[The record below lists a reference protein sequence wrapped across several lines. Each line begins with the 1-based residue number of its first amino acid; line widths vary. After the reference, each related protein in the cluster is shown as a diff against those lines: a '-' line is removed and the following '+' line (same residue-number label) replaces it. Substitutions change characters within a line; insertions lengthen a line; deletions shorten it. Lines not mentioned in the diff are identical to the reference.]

1 MLRTLD
7 AKLHIFRL
15 LKEVPHPGMRTAFR
29 RKYYGR
35 LRKYTSVNLDSVLA
49 GLPERSVVVDLGANK
64 GSFTRQVLH
73 RAEEVHAVEPDPLV
87 FRMLEQSFTSEP
99 RVKLYNAAIGAQNGE
114 ISFYRQTEFDE
125 RDPTRYSV
133 SSSVFP
139 GHRGIDSARAM
150 TVPQIG
156 IVGFLRAIGKHIDL
170 MKIDIEGAEVPV
182 LETLFD
188 SELLNNIS
196 VILVETHEHSLPE
209 LVDRTDA
216 LRQRAKRFDRPKV
229 DLNWH

>member
-1 MLRTLD
+1 
-7 AKLHIFRL
+7 
-15 LKEVPHPGMRTAFR
+15 
-29 RKYYGR
+29 
-35 LRKYTSVNLDSVLA
+35 VNLDSVLA

-73 RAEEVHAVEPDPLV
+73 RAGEIHSVEPDPLV
-87 FRMLEQSFTSEP
+87 FRTLEQSFASEP
-99 RVKLYNAAIGAQNGE
+99 RVKLYNAAIGAEDGE
-114 ISFYRQTEFDE
+114 ISFYRQVEFDE

-139 GHRGIDSARAM
+139 AHRGVDGAHPIR
-150 TVPQIG
+150 VPQIG
-156 IVGFLRAIGKHIDL
+156 IVGFLRKIGKHVDL

-188 SELLNNIS
+188 TALLKSIS

-216 LRQRAKRFDRPKV
+216 LRQRARRFDRPKV
-229 DLNWH
+229 DMNWH